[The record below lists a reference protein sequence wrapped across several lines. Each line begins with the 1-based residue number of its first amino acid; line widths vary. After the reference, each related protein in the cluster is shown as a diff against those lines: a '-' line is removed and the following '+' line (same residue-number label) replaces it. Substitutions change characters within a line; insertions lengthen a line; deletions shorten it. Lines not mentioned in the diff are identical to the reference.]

1 VTGSTADIQ
10 RLIIWSVETSSEVAV
25 ILSCKISHMRWGVR
39 MSFHAIQAQH
49 DNTSSA
55 LLNMAQGASNVRA
68 FVQIRCLSISTT
80 SGSERNNSGCLTD
93 YD

>member
-1 VTGSTADIQ
+1 MTGSTGDIQ
-10 RLIIWSVETSSEVAV
+10 GLIIWSVETSSEVAV

-39 MSFHAIQAQH
+39 MFFRAIQAQH

-55 LLNMAQGASNVRA
+55 LLNMAQRASNVSA
-68 FVQIRCLSISTT
+68 FVQIRCLSTSIT
-80 SGSERNNSGCLTD
+80 SGSETNNSGCLTD